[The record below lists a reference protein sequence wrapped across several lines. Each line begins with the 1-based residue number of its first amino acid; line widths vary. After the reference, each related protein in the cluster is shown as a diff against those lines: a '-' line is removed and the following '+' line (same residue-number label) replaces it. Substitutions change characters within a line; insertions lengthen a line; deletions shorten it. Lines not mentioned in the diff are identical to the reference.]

1 MFKRPLLYLMYRNAT
16 LKWLEKEG
24 IDSKNVRFHYPWSKG
39 SGYEEPYIA
48 VCDSEPVFDKDKYVC
63 IHRSNH
69 FSLYEKKTLKNA
81 HLLRQSF
88 SKSLQTNLLVQIRKW
103 AAESCAGE
111 KLSQILPAVREK
123 FKVQLEEQCTVDV
136 SVWLDGQLRGS
147 IVQQGTLINSIK
159 RASKLVVADPRYK
172 SLKPDDLLRARFE
185 LVVVPDVWI
194 SYHVQSDESME
205 EDVAMR
211 LSYKGK
217 RLGWFVPPVA
227 NQRAFKTVG
236 EYLGA
241 LSRKSGVE
249 HIDSRYIK
257 FEMARALSCIESVSS
272 KEVLPLR
279 GAVPLAQEGS
289 LNEKKIATNIVRAID
304 EDGYLCNVKEPG
316 KEEVKS
322 LDLVRQAM
330 CTAALAEYHVYSN
343 DSDMLDVIQKSA
355 VFILKHIN
363 NLPEAQINRVLSVSY
378 LTQTQAL
385 TGYDFK
391 VSSESLQHDI
401 GNLQVASEGEIIY
414 QIQRVKAC
422 VLAGVAVDTQGTTFH
437 IHTKM
442 LYKRWLS
449 ETKPDPVV
457 YADLLILLHSA
468 GMKEEYKFFRNWL
481 TGLQS
486 EVGSFKCKHEP
497 YVRGVGKIAE
507 AFASV
512 PDSSLVIQSALGWLS
527 CMQYTEETM
536 YHIPVSDRYRFDGG
550 FRHDYWDRSLWIDGS
565 AHVLLALIRGRYAQT
580 YISRLQK
587 CLQIYGHDLPG

>member
-1 MFKRPLLYLMYRNAT
+1 MYRNTT

-24 IDSKNVRFHYPWSKG
+24 IDSKNVQFHYPWSKG
-39 SGYEEPYIA
+39 SGYEESYIA
-48 VCDSEPVFDKDKYVC
+48 ACDSEPVFDKNKYVC

-69 FSLYEKKTLKNA
+69 FSFYEKKTLKNA
-81 HLLRQSF
+81 HLLRQNF
-88 SKSLQTNLLVQIRKW
+88 PQSLQSHLLIQIRKW

-111 KLSQILPAVREK
+111 KLSQIVPAVREK
-123 FKVQLEEQCTVDV
+123 FKLQLEEQCTVDV
-136 SVWLDGQLRGS
+136 SVWVDGQLRGS
-147 IVQQGTLINSIK
+147 IVQQGPLSTAVEK
-159 RASKLVVADPRYK
+159 ASLMLVTDPRYK
-172 SLKPDDLLRARFE
+172 PLQVNELLRARFE

-194 SYHVQSDESME
+194 AYHVQSDESME
-205 EDVAMR
+205 EDVAMS
-211 LSYKGK
+211 LSYKDK

-227 NQRAFKTVG
+227 NQRPFKTVG
-236 EYLGA
+236 EYLSA
-241 LSRKSGVE
+241 LSRKTGVQVA
-249 HIDSRYIK
+249 DSRYIK

-279 GAVPLAQEGS
+279 GAVPLAQDGS

-304 EDGYLCNVKEPG
+304 EDGYLCNIKEPG

-330 CTAALAEYHVYSN
+330 CTAALAEYYTYSN
-343 DSDMLDVIQKSA
+343 DSDVLDVIQKSA
-355 VFILKHIN
+355 AFTLKHIN
-363 NLPEAQINRVLSVSY
+363 NLPEAHINRVLSVSY

-414 QIQRVKAC
+414 EIQRVKAC

-449 ETKPDPVV
+449 ETEPDPVV

-468 GMKEEYKFFRNWL
+468 RMKEEYKFFRNWL
-481 TGLQS
+481 TSLQS
-486 EVGSFKCKHEP
+486 EEGSFKCKHEP
-497 YVRGVGKIAE
+497 YVRGVGKISE
-507 AFASV
+507 ALASV
-512 PDSSLVIQSALGWLS
+512 PEGRLVIQSTLSWLS
-527 CMQYTEETM
+527 SMQYTEETM

-587 CLQIYGHDLPG
+587 CLQKYGHDLPG

>member
-1 MFKRPLLYLMYRNAT
+1 MFKRPLLYLVYRNAT

-24 IDSKNVRFHYPWSKG
+24 IDPKNIRFHYPWNKG

-48 VCDSEPVFDKDKYVC
+48 ICDSEPVFDKDKYIC

-69 FSLYEKKTLKNA
+69 FSLYEKKTSENA
-81 HLLRQSF
+81 HLQRQNF
-88 SKSLQTNLLVQIRKW
+88 PQSLQSHLLIQIRKW

-123 FKVQLEEQCTVDV
+123 VKLQLEEQCTVDV
-136 SVWLDGQLRGS
+136 SVWVDGQLRGS
-147 IVQQGTLINSIK
+147 IVQQGPLSTAVEK
-159 RASKLVVADPRYK
+159 ASLMVVTDPRYK
-172 SLKPDDLLRARFE
+172 PLQVNELLRARFE

-194 SYHVQSDESME
+194 AYHVQSDESME
-205 EDVAMR
+205 EDVVMS

-236 EYLGA
+236 EYLRA
-241 LSRKSGVE
+241 LSRKTGVE
-249 HIDSRYIK
+249 GADSRYIK
-257 FEMARALSCIESVSS
+257 FEMARALSCIESVLL
-272 KEVLPLR
+272 KEALPLR
-279 GAVPLAQEGS
+279 GAIPLAQEGS
-289 LNEKKIATNIVRAID
+289 LNEKQIATNIVRAID

-316 KEEVKS
+316 KEEVES

-330 CTAALAEYHVYSN
+330 CTAVLAEYYAYSN
-343 DSDMLDVIQKSA
+343 DTDVLGAIQRSS
-355 VFILKHIN
+355 VFVLTSIN
-363 NLPEAQINRVLSVSY
+363 KLPEAHPGRVLSVSY
-378 LTQTQAL
+378 LTQAQAL

-391 VSSESLQHDI
+391 VSSEPLQHDI

-414 QIQRVKAC
+414 EIQRVKAC

-437 IHTKM
+437 VHTKM
-442 LYKRWLS
+442 LYKRWLA
-449 ETKPDPVV
+449 ETEPDPVV
-457 YADLLILLHSA
+457 YADLLILLYSA
-468 GMKEEYKFFRNWL
+468 QMHEEYKFFRDWL
-481 TGLQS
+481 TSLQS
-486 EVGSFKCKHEP
+486 EEGSFKCKHEP
-497 YVRGVGKIAE
+497 YVRGVGKITE
-507 AFASV
+507 ALASV
-512 PDSSLVIQSALGWLS
+512 PEGRLGIQSALGWLS

-565 AHVLLALIRGRYAQT
+565 AHVLLTLIRDRYAQT

-587 CLQIYGHDLPG
+587 CLQIYGHDLPE